1 MIDEDELNY
10 AARAEL
16 AHLMADVLEAEDSG
30 EKIQAYCDKH
40 SMNPDVIKN
49 VLETAQGIWPH
60 ELLAETGQLP

>member
-1 MIDEDELNY
+1 
-10 AARAEL
+10 
-16 AHLMADVLEAEDSG
+16 MADVLEAEDSG